1 MGIHVFHKY
10 THTLYL
16 HYIYSYY
23 VHYFT
28 GHGSFGTVVKAKLRQ
43 QINEIVTDEVTQEP
57 KLIKVVTDV
66 DVAVKVLTR
75 SQGAKM
81 SGTSDTYIN
90 YKFIS
95 GTTNVCFCS
104 YLYIA
109 TYKFI

>member
-1 MGIHVFHKY
+1 MGIHVFHIY

-16 HYIYSYY
+16 LYIYSYY
-23 VHYFT
+23 VHYIT

-81 SGTSDTYIN
+81 SGMLRRAYIN
-90 YKFIS
+90 NKYICMIIY
-95 GTTNVCFCS
+95 V
-104 YLYIA
+104 YLCV
-109 TYKFI
+109 